1 MRRSDLKEKPF
12 HYWDYIQLVE
22 DLPLKAAMDKHLAS
36 VQNLNLP
43 ALKELSDRTY
53 APEKWTVKEILQH
66 IVDWE
71 RIFSY
76 RSMIYVREDENRTPG
91 HDQNI
96 LAANSKANHRT
107 LENIIDDFIIVR
119 SSTISLFQTYDREDL
134 MKPYHYYE
142 NQMSVLAL
150 GYSIVGHQMHH
161 FNIIQE
167 RYLPLLG
174 EDVKLVLGSSC

>member
-1 MRRSDLKEKPF
+1 MRKSDLQEKPV
-12 HYWDYIQLVE
+12 HYWDYMKLVE

-36 VQNLNLP
+36 IQNLNVA

-66 IVDWE
+66 IIDWE
-71 RIFSY
+71 RIFAY
-76 RSMIYVREDENRTPG
+76 RSLIYARMEENRPPG
-91 HDQNI
+91 HDQDI
-96 LAANSKANHRT
+96 LAKNSKANQRT

-119 SSTISLFQTYDREDL
+119 SATVSLFQTYDQEDL

-142 NQMSVLAL
+142 NQMNIMAL
-150 GYSIVGHQMHH
+150 GYSIIGHQMHH

-174 EDVKLVLGSSC
+174 EEVKLVLGSSC